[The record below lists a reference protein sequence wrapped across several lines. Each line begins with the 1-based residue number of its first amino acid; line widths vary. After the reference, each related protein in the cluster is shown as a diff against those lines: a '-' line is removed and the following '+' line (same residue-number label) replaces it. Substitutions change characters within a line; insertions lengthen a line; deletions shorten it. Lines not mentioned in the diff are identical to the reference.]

1 MGTGFVKELFVAV
14 LNVKYL
20 LLSLKFNLPKPTSR
34 PQINLP
40 ARAIH
45 QSGRF
50 MSECAFGKCISG

>member
-1 MGTGFVKELFVAV
+1 MGKEFVKELFVVV

-40 ARAIH
+40 GPAIH
-45 QSGRF
+45 QAAGL
-50 MSECAFGKCISG
+50 